1 MGDRMTIQ
9 RLRRQRAELGKG
21 RIAESHSDMVDRQAF
36 ERDIQELLHERPD

>member
-9 RLRRQRAELGKG
+9 RLPRQRAELGEG
-21 RIAESHSDMVDRQAF
+21 RIAESHSGMVLGKRL